1 MGWPPLRP
9 FRPAARG
16 AAPAAR
22 GVAPLVAGVDR
33 GSEGPGIHP
42 GFRVRFRGR
51 DSACALQGPAGCA
64 PPVAHAPV
72 GNGERTHPAPS
83 GGRATVDG
91 FGLLDHDRQEGLAH
105 GLDKAG
111 AACLRDVQVP
121 IAEVTRAP
129 GSLRCTQ
136 PGADRGR
143 RDRPRA
149 SRVGGPRRSRRVR
162 PAPTSGAGA
171 RTIAGRPAQASP
183 SRRSSSS
190 VSGSRAPP
198 KKASRAVANSGS
210 SGTASANRVRHE
222 RNFSASSPPS
232 TPSAPSAR
240 CASMAWMAS
249 RNRAP
254 STGWAR

>member
-1 MGWPPLRP
+1 MDERPLHGTPRESAVSAWGGRHFARSAPP
-9 FRPAARG
+9 PAGR
-16 AAPAAR
+16 R
-22 GVAPLVAGVDR
+22 QQHVASPPLVAGVDR

-72 GNGERTHPAPS
+72 GNGERTHPVPS

-143 RDRPRA
+143 R
-149 SRVGGPRRSRRVR
+149 
-162 PAPTSGAGA
+162 
-171 RTIAGRPAQASP
+171 
-183 SRRSSSS
+183 
-190 VSGSRAPP
+190 
-198 KKASRAVANSGS
+198 
-210 SGTASANRVRHE
+210 
-222 RNFSASSPPS
+222 
-232 TPSAPSAR
+232 
-240 CASMAWMAS
+240 
-249 RNRAP
+249 
-254 STGWAR
+254 